1 MNGNYAGNALESRV
15 EQLEAYNRRLIQ
27 LLEKNLI
34 KVPDEIMFDDIER
47 MGNETYYD
55 LYYKL
60 DSIESELRI
69 WHTTNAATAFAKLE
83 AEERK

>member
-1 MNGNYAGNALESRV
+1 MKKSALKSRL

-47 MGNETYYD
+47 IGNETYYD
-55 LYYKL
+55 LYYKMDAL
-60 DSIESELRI
+60 ESELRI
-69 WHTTNAATAFAKLE
+69 RQSISAANVFAKIE

>member
-1 MNGNYAGNALESRV
+1 MEKRSALESRV

-34 KVPDEIMFDDIER
+34 KVPDEIVFDDIER
-47 MGNETYYD
+47 MGSETYYD

-60 DSIESELRI
+60 DAIESELRI
-69 WHTTNAATAFAKLE
+69 WRATNAATAFAKLE

>member
-1 MNGNYAGNALESRV
+1 MRKMSALESKV
-15 EQLEAYNRRLIQ
+15 KKLEAYNRRLIQ

-47 MGNETYYD
+47 IGNETYYD
-55 LYYKL
+55 LYYKMDAL
-60 DSIESELRI
+60 ESELRI
-69 WHTTNAATAFAKLE
+69 WQATSATNVFAKIE

>member
-1 MNGNYAGNALESRV
+1 MKNMSALESRV

-34 KVPDEIMFDDIER
+34 KVPDEIVFDDIER

-60 DSIESELRI
+60 DAIESELRI
-69 WHTTNAATAFAKLE
+69 WHTTNTATVLQKLE